1 MLALKVDLKIGFW
14 VSVVQYNKM
23 ICCISKVGIIPRDT
37 LLWDDEGSMYG
48 IVHPSVGEKEMSA
61 LECNR

>member
-14 VSVVQYNKM
+14 VSVVQYNTM
-23 ICCISKVGIIPRDT
+23 ICIIPRDT

-48 IVHPSVGEKEMSA
+48 IVHSSVGEKEMSA